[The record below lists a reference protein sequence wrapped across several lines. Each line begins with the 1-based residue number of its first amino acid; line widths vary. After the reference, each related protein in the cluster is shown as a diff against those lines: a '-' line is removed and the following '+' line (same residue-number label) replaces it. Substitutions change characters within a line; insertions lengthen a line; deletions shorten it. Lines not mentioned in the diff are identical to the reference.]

1 MADIRSNSVRMVIDS
16 NFLAPFPGKPSKLRE
31 YLAKK
36 VTHFA
41 VLPDFLF
48 LEAYKT
54 GSVAGVCR
62 SMEVL
67 CEFPQQVLVLKPTKV
82 CSGLRG
88 REAGLQR
95 RMIAE
100 KQTCEFADYPRLLEQ
115 ARAGDT
121 DAVRHIRSDSMSPAA
136 HMDALAKEASG
147 LGERIDEFAR
157 GFSREDLASIRNG
170 DVLST
175 QGVAHMFD
183 QLMTQA
189 NGVMQ
194 GHPNVGR
201 WPKRQEVG
209 NTLIFR
215 VCLCQVLLAM
225 DLGAQGAQSKTHTEK
240 LVNHQVDAFIAAY
253 GTFFDGV
260 FSNDNQ
266 LVRTHEAARKWIEV
280 FRRIG

>member
-1 MADIRSNSVRMVIDS
+1 MVIDS
-16 NFLAPFPGKPSKLRE
+16 NFLVPLPGKPSKLQE

-48 LEAYKT
+48 LEAYKR
-54 GSVAGVCR
+54 GAVDGVCR

-67 CEFPQQVLVLKPTKV
+67 CEFPRQVLVLKPTKV
-82 CSGLRG
+82 CSGLHG

-100 KQTCEFADYPRLLEQ
+100 KQTREFTEYPRLLEQ
-115 ARAGDT
+115 ARAGD
-121 DAVRHIRSDSMSPAA
+121 AGAIRHIVSDSRSPAE
-136 HMDALAKEASG
+136 HMDGLAEEASG

-157 GFSREDLASIRNG
+157 GFSREDLASIRKG
-170 DVLST
+170 DVPSIE
-175 QGVAHMFD
+175 GVAHMFD
-183 QLMTQA
+183 QLVTQVT
-189 NGVMQ
+189 GVLR

-201 WPKRQEVG
+201 WPKRQEVA

-215 VCLCQVLLAM
+215 ACLCHVLLAM
-225 DLGAQGAQSKTHTEK
+225 DLGAQGAQSKTCTAK

-260 FSNDNQ
+260 FSNDKQ
-266 LVRTHEAARKWIEV
+266 LVKTHKTARTWIEV
-280 FRRIG
+280 FRRVG

>member
-1 MADIRSNSVRMVIDS
+1 MRMVIDS
-16 NFLAPFPGKPSKLRE
+16 NFLVPLPGKPSELRE

-36 VTHFA
+36 TTHVA

-54 GSVAGVCR
+54 GAVDGVCR

-67 CEFPQQVLVLKPTKV
+67 CEFPRQVLVLKPTKV
-82 CSGLRG
+82 CSGLHG

-100 KQTCEFADYPRLLEQ
+100 KQTREFIHYPRLLAQ
-115 ARAGDT
+115 ARAGDPG
-121 DAVRHIRSDSMSPAA
+121 AVRHIMSDSRSPAM
-136 HMDALAKEASG
+136 HMDELANEAVG

-157 GFSREDLASIRNG
+157 GFSGQDLASIRKG
-170 DVLST
+170 DVPSAK
-175 QGVAHMFD
+175 GVVYMFD
-183 QLMTQA
+183 RLVTRVT
-189 NGVMQ
+189 GVLRA
-194 GHPNVGR
+194 HPNVSR

-215 VCLCQVLLAM
+215 ACLCHVLLAM
-225 DLGAQGAQSKTHTEK
+225 DLGAQGAQSKTRTAK

-260 FSNDNQ
+260 FSNDRQ
-266 LVRTHEAARKWIEV
+266 LVKTYKAARTWIEV
-280 FRRIG
+280 FRRVG